1 MLPEESTLT
10 IDVLSPGTQRINDL
24 QATHIVLAPRPTS
37 DPNQPLNWSTMRK
50 TLHMVLLSL
59 YSMMMFC
66 IPCMSVPFWQNF
78 NEELGMSY
86 DMLNNGYAANMAGLA
101 TGCIIFIPIAL
112 RIGRR
117 PVYLVTSLIM
127 FGAGAWQAETHTIGD
142 MIGMNTIAGIAGAVN
157 EALFQVTVT
166 ELFFVH
172 QRGTMNGI
180 YFGMVLVGNYLG
192 PVYGG
197 QAAVTM
203 GWRWACWSAT
213 VFTGIVT
220 VLMFFFLEET
230 KYIPAPLNG
239 HDPRVN
245 TSSPSDN
252 EFSKVNST
260 AKTPLPNDAPASVDS
275 MEQQSDTVE
284 IDHSIPMN
292 SYWKRHAL
300 LTLDKHES
308 TQKRTFWRDIYEP
321 FQLLATFPAVMFA
334 ALQYGWS
341 IAMLAILAVT
351 QSSLYSIPP
360 YNFTA
365 AGVGNMNLPPFIGA
379 ILGAIF
385 GGPLVDWSIVQ
396 IAKRRGGIYEPE
408 TRLWLFL
415 VPGLCM
421 TIGCLMYGLTIA
433 KGMPWI
439 INAVG
444 SGFIG
449 FAIGGGGDMSLTF
462 LQDSH
467 EHIIGPALTGVVFVR
482 NVIATGLVFAVT
494 PWMEGMGVYNMY
506 VVLGCIS
513 TAVALTCVPMV
524 IWGRTFRVRLAGKYE
539 YFTNK
544 QY

>member
-1 MLPEESTLT
+1 MSLEDTSLTVDALP
-10 IDVLSPGTQRINDL
+10 PGTQRINDL
-24 QATHIVLAPRPTS
+24 RARKIVLAPRPSS
-37 DPNQPLNWSTMRK
+37 DPNQPLNWSTTRK
-50 TLHMVLLSL
+50 TVHMILLSL
-59 YSMMMFC
+59 YSMNMFC
-66 IPCMSVPFWQNF
+66 IPCMSVPFWQNW
-78 NEELGMSY
+78 NEELGLSY
-86 DMLNNGYAANMAGLA
+86 DSMNNGYAANMAGLA
-101 TGCIIFIPIAL
+101 VGCIIFIPIAL

-117 PVYLVTSLIM
+117 PVYLLTSLIM
-127 FGAGAWQAETHTIGD
+127 FASGAWQAETRTIGD
-142 MIGMNTIAGIAGAVN
+142 MIGMNTIAGIAGCVN

-180 YFGMVLVGNYLG
+180 YFMMVLVGNYLG

-197 QAAVTM
+197 QVAVTM

-230 KYIPAPLNG
+230 KWIPPPING
-239 HDPRVN
+239 HEPHS
-245 TSSPSDN
+245 TSSPADN
-252 EFSKVNST
+252 GLFKVNST
-260 AKTPLPNDAPASVDS
+260 AKAPLPTDSPDSVQSID
-275 MEQQSDTVE
+275 EQSDAVE

-292 SYWKRHAL
+292 SYKKRLAL
-300 LTLDKHES
+300 LTLDKHDHV
-308 TQKRTFWRDIYEP
+308 QRRTFWQDVSEP
-321 FQLLATFPAVMFA
+321 FKLLCTFPAVMFA

-341 IAMLAILAVT
+341 IAMLALLAVT
-351 QSSLYSIPP
+351 QSTLYPLPP

-365 AGVGNMNLPPFIGA
+365 AGVGNMNIPPFIGA
-379 ILGAIF
+379 ILGAVF

-408 TRLWLFL
+408 TRLWGFL
-415 VPGLCM
+415 VPGLSM

-449 FAIGGGGDMSLTF
+449 FAIGGGGDMSLTY
-462 LQDSH
+462 LQDSY
-467 EHIIGPALTGVVFVR
+467 EHIVGPALTGVVFVR
-482 NVIATGLVFAVT
+482 NAIATALVFATT
-494 PWMEGMGVYNMY
+494 PWMTGMGVYNMF

-513 TAVALTCVPMV
+513 TVVAFTCIPMV
-524 IWGRTFRVRLAGKYE
+524 IWGRAFRVRLAGKYE
-539 YFTNK
+539 HYTNL